1 MSQAWGILAAIA
13 IIVMPLVYEGLDI
26 YRAFRK
32 SKRSEEPRKDQ
43 TYDSLNGA
51 PASSLRTYDKNDV
64 GEDVVYVL

>member
-32 SKRSEEPRKDQ
+32 NKGSEEPRKDQ

-51 PASSLRTYDKNDV
+51 PASSARMPDKNDV
-64 GEDVVYVL
+64 GEEVVYVL